1 MRAPLIT
8 LAPTY
13 RITTYTTA
21 PGRDPD
27 GHIFRPSKSLRI
39 DVMRNIWGRI
49 DITVTNSANGLL
61 QWEGTPD
68 RWSEMRVCGFTKSQA
83 RAIVA
88 RALDAL
94 TDPTKIAA

>member
-27 GHIFRPSKSLRI
+27 GHIFRPSKSLTI
-39 DVMRNIWGRI
+39 EVMRNVWGK
-49 DITVTNSANGLL
+49 ITITATDAAAGLL
-61 QWEGTPD
+61 WEGTPD
-68 RWSEMRVCGFTKSQA
+68 KWCELCICGFTKSQA

-88 RALDAL
+88 RGLDAL

>member
-1 MRAPLIT
+1 MHAPIVT

-27 GHIFRPSKSLRI
+27 GHIFRPSKSLLI
-39 DVMRNIWGRI
+39 EVMRNVWGKI
-49 DITVTNSANGLL
+49 TITVTNSANSLV

-68 RWSEMRVCGFTKSQA
+68 KWAELRICGFTKSQA

-88 RALDAL
+88 RGLDAL

>member
-1 MRAPLIT
+1 MRVPLVT

-27 GHIFRPSKSLRI
+27 GHIFRASKSLTI
-39 DVMRNIWGRI
+39 DVMRNVWGRVT
-49 DITVTNSANGLL
+49 ITVTDAAAGLL
-61 QWEGTPD
+61 GEGTPD
-68 RWSEMRVCGFTKSQA
+68 KWAELRVCGLTKSQA

-88 RALDAL
+88 RGLDAL